1 MPHFL
6 ICYEESPACK
16 RILSYLKTLF
26 QGGDLEI
33 TFLHLVNIP
42 ASFLLPKRDYLAELK
57 KEEELERFCE
67 EEKLKVLECFERAVK
82 DLREALSVK
91 PHFEVRFTESDRI
104 EALLQFLQEK
114 DFTAILAGKRGLGRL
129 AGLFAGSFTQKL
141 ILYTDKPLW
150 IIRGENFNQRLLL
163 AFDLGESAF
172 KMTKYLAEILPFISE
187 AEVLFL
193 HVLPFLGK
201 TLNFQ
206 GKLKDIE
213 TFELEKDLKETLS
226 EMKKILLEKG
236 LSLERVS
243 FKITTS
249 FLGPTYKILKEAKKE
264 DYKTVI
270 LGKRGRGGFKGLL
283 LGSTATKVL
292 NTLEDR
298 AVWLIT

>member
-16 RILSYLKTLF
+16 RILSYFKTLF
-26 QGGDLEI
+26 KGGELEI
-33 TFLHLVNIP
+33 TFLHLINIP
-42 ASFLLPKRDYLAELK
+42 ASLFLPKGDYLAELK
-57 KEEELERFCE
+57 REEDLERFYE
-67 EEKLKVLECFERAVK
+67 KEKLKVLECFEKAVK
-82 DLREALSVK
+82 DLREALFVK

-104 EALLQFLQEK
+104 EALLQFLQDK

-129 AGLFAGSFTQKL
+129 AGLIAGSFTQKL
-141 ILYTDKPLW
+141 ILYTDKTLW

-163 AFDLGESAF
+163 AFDLGESAL

-201 TLNFQ
+201 TLNFE

-236 LSLERVS
+236 LSLERLF

-249 FLGPTYKILKEAKKE
+249 FLGPTYKILKEAKKG

-283 LGSTATKVL
+283 LGSTANKVL

-298 AVWLIT
+298 AVWLIP